1 MIELFLAGTLS
12 GVGCSSPVGWAS
24 TGMGPGKLTW
34 RPELKEEKLPTSAHA
49 AALLGHLIVP
59 GVEVLLTLAQPL
71 LQEGGLASAPRPTS
85 ESCEIKVQLLEG
97 NETCKVSMHF
107 CAKAKS

>member
-24 TGMGPGKLTW
+24 TGMGPGKYRW
-34 RPELKEEKLPTSAHA
+34 RPELIEVELLPTSAHA

-71 LQEGGLASAPRPTS
+71 L
-85 ESCEIKVQLLEG
+85 
-97 NETCKVSMHF
+97 
-107 CAKAKS
+107 